1 MSRIPSLLIPLL
13 ALLLL
18 PAGALGG
25 ATSPKIS
32 LSLAEGIIADGARSV
47 RMEGFFDFEDAL
59 QTGYSLHLLV
69 YQGTLFARFPVSA
82 TSVTGTSSALSDGTL
97 DEDEVD
103 GFLLDGAP
111 APPGIRIARF
121 TPDRALVTLP
131 AGFGAGQTTAIIMA
145 IINEGVVF
153 SNPLIFTLP

>member
-1 MSRIPSLLIPLL
+1 MLRIPRLLIPLL

-47 RMEGFFDFEDAL
+47 RMEGIFDFEDAL

-69 YQGTLFARFPVSA
+69 YQGTRFVRYPVSDA
-82 TSVTGTSSALSDGTL
+82 PVTGMSNALLDGTL
-97 DEDEVD
+97 DDDEVD
-103 GFLLDGAP
+103 GFLLDGAGAP
-111 APPGIRIARF
+111 ADIRIARF

-131 AGFGAGQTTAIIMA
+131 AGFGAGSTTAIIMA
-145 IINEGVVF
+145 VIEEGVVF